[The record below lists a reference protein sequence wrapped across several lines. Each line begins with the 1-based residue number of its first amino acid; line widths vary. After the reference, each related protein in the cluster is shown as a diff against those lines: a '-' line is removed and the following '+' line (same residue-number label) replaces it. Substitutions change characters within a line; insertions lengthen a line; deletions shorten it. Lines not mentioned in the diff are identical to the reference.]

1 MRIALLA
8 ASLAASSVLAQDG
21 LVRSLLDE
29 VSEARMQRNLEALVG
44 FGVRDASLEPGNAS
58 SGIGGAREYILT
70 ELRSYGARV
79 EVRVSGWPAGSRGGP
94 VNNVIATLPGTSLP
108 EEQILVT
115 AHYDSR
121 GGPGASDNGSGTV
134 AVMELAR
141 VLSRHTFARTL
152 VFVLFSG
159 EEYGLLG
166 SQAEAEKAKRE
177 GASIVAALNA
187 DIIAN
192 ESPAGGEQFIDVY
205 AGAAADSVSAALGQ
219 VVRSTVERYTPL
231 RVNVK
236 QAVDRRGRGS
246 DHEPYQERGFPAV
259 RFVTPYEFVPD
270 QHTPRDTM
278 DRVSMPYVRLAAQAI
293 ASVAAALAGP
303 EGR

>member
-1 MRIALLA
+1 MRSALLA

-21 LVRSLLDE
+21 LVRAVLAD
-29 VSEARMQRNLEALVG
+29 VSEVRMQRNLEALLG
-44 FGVRDASLEPGNAS
+44 FGVRDASLEPGNVS
-58 SGIGGAREYILT
+58 SGIGAAREHILA
-70 ELRSYGARV
+70 ELRSYGPRLD
-79 EVRVSGWPAGSRGGP
+79 VRVSGWPAGSRGGP
-94 VNNVIATLPGTSLP
+94 VNNVVATLPGTSLS

-115 AHYDSR
+115 AHFDSR
-121 GGPGASDNGSGTV
+121 GGPGASDNGSGTA

-141 VLSRHTFARTL
+141 VLSRHAFVRTL

-166 SQAEAEKAKRE
+166 SHAEAEKAQRE
-177 GASIVAALNA
+177 GASIVAVLNA

-192 ESPAGGEQFIDVY
+192 ESPGGEEQFIDVY

-219 VVRSTVERYTPL
+219 LARSAVEQYTPM

-236 QAVDRRGRGS
+236 QAVDRRGRAS
-246 DHEPYQERGFPAV
+246 DHMPYQERGFPAV

-278 DRVSMPYVRLAAQAI
+278 DRVSIPYVKLAAQAI
-293 ASVAAALAGP
+293 ASVAVSLAAA
-303 EGR
+303 E